1 MSDSWDDIAAWWAEE
16 IHDDPAYAQD
26 VYPIL
31 LQLLESTGGR
41 TIDLGCGEGQGMR
54 LVGGHMIGTDLS
66 LELLKRAALV
76 APVVRARLPGL
87 GWLKPESI
95 DRAFS
100 VYVVDL
106 IVDHASFFGEAARVV
121 RPGGHLAIVINHPVY
136 TAPGSAPF
144 MDDDGEVLWRWGTY
158 LTQGSSREPAGSR
171 TVEFFHR
178 SVGELLTAAGLAGWS
193 LDLMIERGLSTQT
206 IERFPEYVGQEHIPR
221 LLGLR
226 WARMAQ
232 GGV

>member
-1 MSDSWDDIAAWWAEE
+1 MSDSWDDIAAWWADEVR
-16 IHDDPAYAQD
+16 DDPAYAQD

-31 LQLLESTGGR
+31 LELLEGTAGVS
-41 TIDLGCGEGQGMR
+41 IDLGCGEGQGMR
-54 LVGGHMIGTDLS
+54 RVGGSVIGTDLS
-66 LELLKRAALV
+66 LELLKRASSHAQ
-76 APVVRARLPGL
+76 VVQARLPSI
-87 GWLKPESI
+87 GWLRQGSV

-100 VYVVDL
+100 VYLVDL
-106 IVDHASFFGEAARVV
+106 IADHEAFFSEVARIV

-144 MDDDGEVLWRWGTY
+144 IDDDGEVLWRWGTY
-158 LTQGSSREPAGSR
+158 LANGSSREPAGSR

-178 SVGELLTAAGLAGWS
+178 SVGDLLTSAGISGWA
-193 LDLMIERGLSTQT
+193 LNLMVERGLSRHT

-226 WARMAQ
+226 WTR
-232 GGV
+232 VV